1 MRVLFNPREN
11 SVQFIGEL
19 ARDTVEQII
28 KISFATRLVQNLIT
42 YSADGIENK
51 VVGLELSSPD
61 GNYQARDIKHISIL
75 LDRLD
80 VMLSTTEPTVYA

>member
-11 SVQFIGEL
+11 SVKFVGEL

-28 KISFATRLVQNLIT
+28 KISFASRLVNSLVT
-42 YSADGIENK
+42 YPSSNGR
-51 VVGLELSSPD
+51 VVGLKLASANGMYE
-61 GNYQARDIKHISIL
+61 ARDIKHISLL

-80 VMLSTTEPTVYA
+80 AMLSMTEPLVHA

>member
-1 MRVLFNPREN
+1 MRVFFNPREN

-19 ARDTVEQII
+19 ARETVEQII
-28 KISFATRLVQNLIT
+28 KISFATRLVQSLIA
-42 YSADGIENK
+42 YDDGR

-61 GNYQARDIKHISIL
+61 GTYQPRDVKHMSIL

-80 VMLSTTEPTVYA
+80 AMLSTSEAHAHAHA